1 MSEPQP
7 HSNANYV
14 EFVALM
20 ATLMSLVA
28 LSTDAMLP
36 ALGEI
41 GRDLGVGRDNDV
53 QLVVTLIFLGIAVG
67 QLAYGPLS
75 DSAGRK
81 PALLA
86 GLGLFMVGC
95 LLSLFSRSFPMMLTG
110 RLLQGLGVAGPRIV
124 TIAVIRDQYEG
135 RPMARVMSFAMAIF
149 VIVPIIAPAMGQ
161 GILLIADWRA
171 IFGAFLVI
179 ATATALWFMIRQ
191 PETLPVDRR
200 APFTLTRISS
210 GFREVLTTRATLGYT
225 VAAGLGSGPFIAYL
239 STAQQVFQVQYGL
252 GKLFPLYFALL
263 SIALGT
269 ASLSN
274 ARLVMRFGMKAL
286 ARWSLVMMGLISAGF
301 FVVAYLADGHP
312 PLWTLLAYLLLVFFC
327 EGILYGNMNAL
338 AMEPL
343 GHIAGIGASV
353 VGALS
358 MVISIAGGVLIGQ
371 AYDGTVLP
379 LVAGFGI
386 LGFAALAP
394 MRWTDSGAPRVRIPP
409 APPAS
414 DP

>member
-1 MSEPQP
+1 MSDAKQP
-7 HSNANYV
+7 SGASFV

-28 LSTDAMLP
+28 LSIDAMLP

-41 GRDLGVGRDNDV
+41 GRDLGVERDNDV
-53 QLVVTLIFLGIAVG
+53 QLVVSLIFVGLGVG

-75 DSAGRK
+75 DSVGRK

-95 LLSLFSRSFPMMLTG
+95 LLSLFSESFPMMLVG

-124 TIAVIRDQYEG
+124 TMAVIRDRYVG
-135 RPMARVMSFAMAIF
+135 RRMARVMSFAMTVF
-149 VIVPIIAPAMGQ
+149 MIVPIIAPAMGQ
-161 GILLIADWRA
+161 GILSIASWRA
-171 IFGAFLVI
+171 IFVAFLVI
-179 ATATALWFMIRQ
+179 AAATALWFVIRQ

-200 APFTLTRISS
+200 VPFTLARVSN
-210 GFREVLTTRATLGYT
+210 GFREVLATRVALGYT
-225 VAAGLGSGPFIAYL
+225 IAAGLVFGPFLAYL
-239 STAQQVFQVQYGL
+239 STAQQVFQVQYDL
-252 GKLFPLYFALL
+252 GRAFPLYFALL
-263 SIALGT
+263 SLALGA

-274 ARLVMRFGMKAL
+274 TKLVMRYGMKAL
-286 ARWSLVMMGLISAGF
+286 AHGSLVMTGLVSAGF
-301 FVVAYLADGHP
+301 FVFAARFEGHP
-312 PLWTLLAYLLLVFFC
+312 PLWALVVYLLLVFFC

-343 GHIAGIGASV
+343 GHVAGIGAAV

-358 MVISIAGGVLIGQ
+358 MIISIVGGSLIGQ

-379 LVAGFGI
+379 LVAGYGF
-386 LGFAALAP
+386 LGFAALAV
-394 MRWTDSGAPRVRIPP
+394 MRWTESGT
-409 APPAS
+409 AS
-414 DP
+414 ATS